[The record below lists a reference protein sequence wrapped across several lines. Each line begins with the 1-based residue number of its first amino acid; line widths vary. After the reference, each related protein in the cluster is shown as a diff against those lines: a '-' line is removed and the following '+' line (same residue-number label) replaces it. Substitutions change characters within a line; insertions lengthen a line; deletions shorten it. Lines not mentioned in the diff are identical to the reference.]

1 MSKASLKAL
10 VSNEVW
16 QQCAQRL
23 KKPGVVEVLR
33 KLFDRIIDILSER
46 IDDIK
51 TDDGRAIS
59 FFSAGREMLTINI
72 TRNNLRIYIHPP
84 AHAYFDPGLKLNV
97 EKFRFWDASFHKKT
111 GKYRGLSIWISENE
125 HLPGAKQVLKKIPK
139 RPVPPQLGTS

>member
-10 VSNEVW
+10 VSDKVW

-23 KKPGVVEVLR
+23 KKPYVIDVLH
-33 KLFDRIIDILSER
+33 KLFDHIIDNLWQR

-59 FFSAGREMLTINI
+59 FFSAGREILTINI
-72 TRNNLRIYIHPP
+72 TRNDLRIYIHPP
-84 AHAYFDPGLKLNV
+84 AQAYFDPGLKFNV

-111 GKYRGLSIWISENE
+111 GNYRGLSVWISDNKY
-125 HLPGAKQVLKKIPK
+125 LPGMKQIIKKIPK
-139 RPVPPQLGTS
+139 RSFQP